1 MISQYCILKIADLLL
16 YYINSVTHP
25 WNMKLGDG
33 SFSNGRYLTT
43 VKSVETEPRIR
54 RNHAQSNLSYEIFQ
68 GNSEIW
74 SHKTGGCLIQV

>member
-1 MISQYCILKIADLLL
+1 
-16 YYINSVTHP
+16 
-25 WNMKLGDG
+25 MKLSDG

-43 VKSVETEPRIR
+43 VKSVETEPGIR
-54 RNHAQSNLSYEIFQ
+54 RNHVLSDLSYETFQ